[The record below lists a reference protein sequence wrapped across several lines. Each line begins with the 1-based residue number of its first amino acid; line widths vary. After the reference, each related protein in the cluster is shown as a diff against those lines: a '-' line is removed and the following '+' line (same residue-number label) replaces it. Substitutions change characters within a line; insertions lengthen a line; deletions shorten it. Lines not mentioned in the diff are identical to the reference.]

1 MARRST
7 RRRLTV
13 ADRRDEIVAA
23 AVRLLGRPAAFS
35 LPQVA
40 AEAGASRA
48 LVYHYFG
55 DRETLHVAAIRAVA
69 GELLARLEPSD
80 RAPLDQ
86 LRHSVGQYVAFADEH
101 AEGFL
106 AILRGGSAHRDDAD
120 EVGRTVETVRRRVL
134 DLVTHT
140 LGLEPPSPVLR
151 MSCAAW
157 VSYAERLTLDWLAGR
172 ELGRDDVEDL
182 LVRHLLATLTVTAET
197 DAALSTALGTALA
210 VDVPSSAT

>member
-1 MARRST
+1 MPHRST
-7 RRRLTV
+7 RRRLPV

-23 AVRLLGRPAAFS
+23 AVRLLGRPEAFS

-48 LVYHYFG
+48 LVYHYFR
-55 DRETLHVAAIRAVA
+55 DRETLHVTAIRAVA
-69 GELLARLEPSD
+69 EDLLARLEPSE

-86 LRHSVGQYVAFADEH
+86 LRHCVGQYVAFADEH

-106 AILRGGSAHRDDAD
+106 AILRGGAHHGEAD
-120 EVGRTVETVRRRVL
+120 EVGRIVETVRRRVL

-140 LGLEPPSPVLR
+140 LGLGTPSPVLR

-157 VSYAERLTLDWLAGR
+157 VSFAERLTLDWLAGR
-172 ELGRDDVEDL
+172 ELARDDVEDL
-182 LVRHLLATLTVTAET
+182 LVRHLLATLTVAAEA
-197 DAALSTALGTALA
+197 DAGLSTALGTALA
-210 VDVPSSAT
+210 ASGVSSSSA

>member
-1 MARRST
+1 MTHRST
-7 RRRLTV
+7 RRRLAV
-13 ADRRDEIVAA
+13 ADRREEIVAA
-23 AVRLLGRPAAFS
+23 AVRLLGRPEAFS

-48 LVYHYFG
+48 LVYHYFR
-55 DRETLHVAAIRAVA
+55 DRETLHVAAVRAVA
-69 GELLARLEPSD
+69 GDLIARLAPSD

-106 AILRGGSAHRDDAD
+106 AILRGGAPHGEAD
-120 EVGRTVETVRRRVL
+120 EVGRIVDTVRRRVL

-140 LGLEPPSPVLR
+140 LGLETPSAVLR

-157 VSYAERLTLDWLAGR
+157 VSFAERLTLDWLDGR

-182 LVRHLLATLTVTAET
+182 LVRHLLATLTVAAGA
-197 DAALSTALGTALA
+197 DSALSAALGNALA
-210 VDVPSSAT
+210 ADVPGSAR

>member
-1 MARRST
+1 MPA
-7 RRRLTV
+7 

-23 AVRLLGRPAAFS
+23 AVRLLGRPEAFS
-35 LPQVA
+35 LRQVA
-40 AEAGASRA
+40 TEAGASRA

-55 DRETLHVAAIRAVA
+55 DRETLHVAAVRAVA
-69 GELLARLEPSD
+69 GELLARLAPSE
-80 RAPLDQ
+80 RPPLEQ

-106 AILRGGSAHRDDAD
+106 AILRGAPHGEAD
-120 EVGRTVETVRRRVL
+120 EVRRVVETVRRRVL

-140 LGLEPPSPVLR
+140 LGLDLPSPMLR

-157 VSYAERLTLDWLAGR
+157 VSFAERLTLDWLAGR

-182 LVRHLLATLTVTAET
+182 LARHLLATLTVAAET
-197 DAALSTALGTALA
+197 DAALSAALDNAMTA
-210 VDVPSSAT
+210 DVPSSAT